1 MPILCHFILSSQGQ
15 NLLKGSR
22 VLELGA
28 GIGVPGI
35 LAGRVCAE
43 LVLTD
48 SNDAVVERLSRN
60 IQLNR
65 ADIACAPGA
74 TRVANLLWGAG
85 AFPPKETATPQ
96 SIDVVL
102 GSDVVYSASSAL
114 ALLETADFL
123 MAKPNGVLV
132 LAYIPRWPSVDR
144 ALRDAFEKRNLEV
157 TSVPLASF
165 LDTDEASSPDGHALP
180 TGACLLLLRRRDEAA
195 SRDKEN
201 TTWKIDPPALV
212 TIADH
217 AAMELRVAAEH
228 LDDDAVASSLAEA
241 IGGTSAATSVSVCV
255 NATGPFAVT
264 PQRAHKLGEALGAD
278 TCEGRI
284 SGIHLTESWLGAEGW
299 ATLAPS
305 LKRRA
310 ASLVSF
316 SAEGDEIDDAAAAI
330 LGEVL
335 AVCANLE
342 TVRFARNPLG
352 DAGVEALA
360 RNVASFAGLTSL
372 TLSRCDIADI
382 GAAAVAKALPVTLTM
397 LDLSSNEITA
407 LGLGDLSAAWR
418 QGKCPALTRLNIS
431 GNDVGPGGGAELAEA
446 LPTGTPALECL
457 DLRGCSLSDAG
468 LRWLAPA
475 LPSCGN
481 LVELHLG
488 SNGVGDGAA
497 VALAEALP
505 GMPRLRVLGLAMN
518 SISGDG
524 AWELVEGIATCA
536 SLVSLDLKGNGLGD
550 DGVSAIADALAEV
563 PTLEEVN
570 LSGNDVGVDGA
581 LALVECFEVDL
592 PTPRPWQNGLTVI
605 IEGNPEVSGD
615 TRSRLQT
622 AAKRAGVVV
631 KLSALKVTTSGFG
644 R

>member
-15 NLLKGSR
+15 NLLQGSR

-35 LAGRVCAE
+35 LAGRTCAE

-48 SNDAVVERLSRN
+48 SNDAVVERLRQN
-60 IQLNR
+60 IELNQ
-65 ADIACAPGA
+65 ADIACA

-85 AFPPKETATPQ
+85 AFPSAETAAAQ

-102 GSDVVYSASSAL
+102 GSDVVYSASSAQS
-114 ALLETADFL
+114 LLETANFL
-123 MAKPNGVLV
+123 MAKPNGVLI

-144 ALRDAFEKRNLEV
+144 ALHDSIKAQGLEV

-165 LDTDEASSPDGHALP
+165 LPSDEATSPDGHKLP
-180 TGACLLLLRRRDEAA
+180 TGACLLLLRRRDDM
-195 SRDKEN
+195 SSTDKEN
-201 TTWKIDPPALV
+201 TERKTEPPALV
-212 TIADH
+212 TMPDH
-217 AAMELRVAAEH
+217 SAVELRVAVEH
-228 LDDDAVASSLAEA
+228 LDENELASLLADAIA
-241 IGGTSAATSVSVCV
+241 GTSAATSLSVRV

-264 PQRAHKLGEALGAD
+264 PTRAHTLGEALGAD

-284 SGIHLTESWLGAEGW
+284 SSIHVIETWLGAEGW
-299 ATLAPS
+299 AQLAPS

-310 ASLVSF
+310 SSLVSF
-316 SAEGDEIDDAAAAI
+316 SAEGDEIDAAAGAI
-330 LGEVL
+330 LGEALVM
-335 AVCANLE
+335 CTKLE

-352 DAGVEALA
+352 DAGAAALS

-372 TLSRCDIADI
+372 TLSRCDIGDV
-382 GAAAVAKALPVTLTM
+382 GAAAVAKALPVTLMM

-407 LGLGDLSAAWR
+407 LGLGYLSAVWR
-418 QGKCPALTRLNIS
+418 EGKVPALSRLNIS
-431 GNDVGPGGGAELAEA
+431 GNDIGPGGGAELAEA

-457 DLRGCSLSDAG
+457 DLRGCFLSDAG

-475 LPSCGN
+475 LPSCEN

-497 VALAEALP
+497 AALAEALP
-505 GMPRLRVLGLAMN
+505 GMSRLRVLGLAMN

-524 AWELVEGIATCA
+524 GWELVEGIAACN

-550 DGVSAIADALAEV
+550 DGVSAVADVLAEV

-570 LSGNDVGVDGA
+570 LSGNDVGVEGA
-581 LALVECFEVDL
+581 LALVELFEVDL
-592 PTPRPWQNGLTVI
+592 PTPRPWTNGLKVI
-605 IEGNPEVSGD
+605 LEGNPDVSGD
-615 TRSRLQT
+615 VRTKLET
-622 AAKRAGVVV
+622 AVSGAGVEV